1 MENAADALKMAGA
14 VLIFVAALSITILAF
29 GQVREAADTIL
40 DYRDR
45 ETDYVETEYYY
56 QVTGTDRVVSLETVI
71 PSIFRAFIENY
82 KIVFDFSE
90 VGDTRP
96 LYIIKEN
103 NGGRTPKYSLDLVTD
118 STETNA
124 VLASNERKAEFIRA
138 ILYRD
143 FVSDFYNNFTTIEIP
158 GDLPSDSLYERLKGK
173 VIVEHLGIYYEKD
186 DPNVPDVMKTEKRII
201 TYTIKNR

>member
-90 VGDTRP
+90 VGDNTP

-103 NGGRTPKYSLDLVTD
+103 NGVRTPKYSLDLVTD

-158 GDLPSDSLYERLKGK
+158 GNLPSDSLYERLKGK